1 MWHDIS
7 TAARALTKIADAIQ
21 KIVDEE
27 FTEPESKE
35 EELPLTKAAWKSE
48 VLGGNTEQGF
58 DDWLA
63 GRRDV

>member
-1 MWHDIS
+1 MARSLQQIAKIMEE
-7 TAARALTKIADAIQ
+7 AAEAFKEKA
-21 KIVDEE
+21 
-27 FTEPESKE
+27 PSE

-48 VLGGNTEQGF
+48 VLGGVTEQGF